1 MPVYEFYCSDC
12 HRIFH
17 FLARTVDTEKCPDCP
32 ECGRPRLERQVSLFS
47 ISKGREEGEDGP
59 MPDIDEAKMEKAMMS
74 LAREAEKVDE
84 EDPRQAA
91 QLMRRLYDA
100 AGLSL
105 GSGMEEAIRRIEAG
119 EDPDQ
124 IEAEMGDLL
133 EEEDPFGGKSL
144 KGSKDLTKKYLP
156 PSVDENLYEL

>member
-1 MPVYEFYCSDC
+1 
-12 HRIFH
+12 
-17 FLARTVDTEKCPDCP
+17 
-32 ECGRPRLERQVSLFS
+32 
-47 ISKGREEGEDGP
+47 
-59 MPDIDEAKMEKAMMS
+59 MEKAMMS

-84 EDPRQAA
+84 ENPRQAA
-91 QLMRRLYDA
+91 RLMRRLYDA

-105 GSGMEEAIRRIEAG
+105 GSGMEEAIRRMESG